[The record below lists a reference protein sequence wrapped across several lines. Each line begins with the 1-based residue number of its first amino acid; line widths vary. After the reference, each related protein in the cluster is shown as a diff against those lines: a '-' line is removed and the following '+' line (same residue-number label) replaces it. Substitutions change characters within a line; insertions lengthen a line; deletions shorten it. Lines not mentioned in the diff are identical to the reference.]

1 MNNKEGSKTQKLNHH
16 LQFSLQESFA
26 FLLALIRQSIQ
37 YKEPFKQWV
46 IQEIKP
52 VFAEQKDQFYKKKRI
67 EITEVSQ
74 DLLAQLHFFLTYCY
88 AEPSFHDMQPLLAV
102 YRNLNRYFRVRR
114 GLAPMTRAD
123 A

>member
-1 MNNKEGSKTQKLNHH
+1 MNNKEGSKTRKLNHH

-74 DLLAQLHFFLTYCY
+74 DLLA
-88 AEPSFHDMQPLLAV
+88 
-102 YRNLNRYFRVRR
+102 
-114 GLAPMTRAD
+114 
-123 A
+123 

>member
-1 MNNKEGSKTQKLNHH
+1 MNNKEGSKTRKLNHY

-26 FLLALIRQSIQ
+26 FLLNSSGKAFNTTNLSSNGSYKKSNQSLQNKKISST
-37 YKEPFKQWV
+37 
-46 IQEIKP
+46 
-52 VFAEQKDQFYKKKRI
+52 KKKRI

-88 AEPSFHDMQPLLAV
+88 TEPFFHDLQPLLAV
-102 YRNLNRYFRVRR
+102 YRNLNRYFLVRR